1 MTLEQA
7 RDVIAKANGKTSWED
22 WGWKCSEPY
31 GKDIPSKYQD
41 EAWKLYAIELAKEA
55 YKAGGNG
62 GYYDEGLGGMNYEYS
77 EEKWNEFIKT
87 KL

>member
-1 MTLEQA
+1 MNNIKTFEYMLA
-7 RDVIAKANGKTSWED
+7 LHIWVSNTSDANLLAKKLM
-22 WGWKCSEPY
+22 PY
-31 GKDIPSKYQD
+31 IKQ
-41 EAWKLYAIELAKEA
+41 LAKEA
-55 YKAGGNG
+55 YEAGGNG